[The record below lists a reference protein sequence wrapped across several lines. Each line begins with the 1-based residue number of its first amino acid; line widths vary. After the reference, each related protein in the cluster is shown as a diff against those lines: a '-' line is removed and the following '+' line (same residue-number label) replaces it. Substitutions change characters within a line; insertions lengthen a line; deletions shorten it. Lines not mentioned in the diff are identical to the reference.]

1 MFSVIFA
8 VSNGVSVMSCV
19 VWYLI
24 AGEVQ
29 SSIENEKNMNAC
41 TDGDGCFCFQNS
53 PDQNWSGGKIKSK
66 NLDAAGRQRAGRRF
80 LHYTATL
87 WKTLEG
93 TAKRAEKERERLSG
107 SSTHASPSSKFCA

>member
-1 MFSVIFA
+1 MLLFSEFT
-8 VSNGVSVMSCV
+8 GPK
-19 VWYLI
+19 LELGGG
-24 AGEVQ
+24 GERLKV
-29 SSIENEKNMNAC
+29 
-41 TDGDGCFCFQNS
+41 
-53 PDQNWSGGKIKSK
+53 KI
-66 NLDAAGRQRAGRRF
+66 LTPPAAGRQRAGRRF